1 MNAFDTVAVSEDR
14 EILFDS
20 ATAEIQNDR
29 ADLYKNDQFRV
40 VCQGPIRGHEP
51 QGFGNRL
58 GDEYPVKRIAME
70 IGKFPHGIGMLPGD
84 RQWEKARLN
93 QTIRQTTLIDLE
105 LSQS

>member
-1 MNAFDTVAVSEDR
+1 MNAFDTVAVSEDG

-29 ADLYKNDQFRV
+29 AGLYENGQFRV
-40 VCQGPIRGHEP
+40 ACQGPVRGHEP
-51 QGFGNRL
+51 QGFGNGL
-58 GDEYPVKRIAME
+58 GDEYPVEGIAME
-70 IGKFPHGIGMLPGD
+70 MGECTDGIGMLPGD
-84 RQWEKARLN
+84 GQREKARFN